1 VHIDSLDCPRSYR
14 IRARLN
20 SCFGVNSRHAG
31 TTVADR
37 QLTADQCSRKDFPDC
52 GHSSRRAET
61 LLSHR
66 MRRNASAICSAK
78 ARAAAFAARPEGNT
92 ACTSTE
98 PICQSGRTRTS
109 ERFASSLRD
118 AMIDV
123 GTIPS
128 PATAAFVRCCMSGYQ
143 NSFRNCAWPQLVFYW
158 PFKSEIDLN
167 DLVQEFLTHG
177 AAAALPVVVQKQQP
191 LEFWRW
197 RPHMRLARG
206 LWNIPVPT
214 ERDVVEPT
222 ALLVPL
228 LGFDAAGY
236 RLGSG

>member
-1 VHIDSLDCPRSYR
+1 
-14 IRARLN
+14 
-20 SCFGVNSRHAG
+20 
-31 TTVADR
+31 
-37 QLTADQCSRKDFPDC
+37 
-52 GHSSRRAET
+52 
-61 LLSHR
+61 
-66 MRRNASAICSAK
+66 
-78 ARAAAFAARPEGNT
+78 
-92 ACTSTE
+92 
-98 PICQSGRTRTS
+98 
-109 ERFASSLRD
+109 
-118 AMIDV
+118 
-123 GTIPS
+123 
-128 PATAAFVRCCMSGYQ
+128 MSGYQ

-236 RLGSG
+236 RLGYGGGYYDRTLATMKPKAQTMASVTSEGVSKPSIRSRTTFPSTQL